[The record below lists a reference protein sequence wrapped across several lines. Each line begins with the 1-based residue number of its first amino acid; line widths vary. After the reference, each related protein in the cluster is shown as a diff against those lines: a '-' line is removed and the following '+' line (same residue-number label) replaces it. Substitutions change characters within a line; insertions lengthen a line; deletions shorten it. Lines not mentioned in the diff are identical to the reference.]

1 MELLTQ
7 LLHALWAQDFETLA
21 NPSMIG
27 MLYFVLFMI
36 LFLEN
41 GLLPA
46 AFLPGDSLLVLVGVL
61 CAKGAMAFPQTILLL
76 TIAASLGCWV
86 SYIQGRWLGNTRIV
100 QNWLSHLPAHYHQ
113 RAHHLFHKHGLS
125 ALLIGRFIAFVR
137 TLLPTIAG
145 LSGLSSARFQ
155 FFNWMSGLLWVLI
168 LTTLGY
174 ALGKTPVFMK
184 YEDQLMSCLMLLPVV
199 LLVFGLVGSLVVLW
213 KKNTGPRANNGH
225 FTVIPAPLVL
235 RIDCAGIHQRDA
247 ADMDGAP
254 APGIYTGNPASES
267 GSQRTRRF
275 FHLAPPGCKRDPLQ
289 KHHAT
294 R

>member
-7 LLHALWAQDFETLA
+7 LLNALWAQDFETLA

-46 AFLPGDSLLVLVGVL
+46 AFLPGD
-61 CAKGAMAFPQTILLL
+61 
-76 TIAASLGCWV
+76 SLGCWV

-145 LSGLSSARFQ
+145 LSGLSSTRFQ

-213 KKNTGPRANNGH
+213 KKKY
-225 FTVIPAPLVL
+225 
-235 RIDCAGIHQRDA
+235 
-247 ADMDGAP
+247 GAR
-254 APGIYTGNPASES
+254 G
-267 GSQRTRRF
+267 
-275 FHLAPPGCKRDPLQ
+275 
-289 KHHAT
+289 
-294 R
+294 